1 MAFLNDEKEDNIN
14 LNFHNLFVYGTLQH
28 GESRNYLLKGLSFEK
43 AIIIGYRKIFL
54 QELGFPIILEDEKSY
69 VNGEVYLDLPHSLF
83 NMLDVV
89 EGEGSLYH
97 RIVVNVKTI
106 TKKNYLAY
114 VYYPSKE
121 LINLSVKKNAH

>member
-1 MAFLNDEKEDNIN
+1 MDDKEQ
-14 LNFHNLFVYGTLQH
+14 FCQNLFVYGTLQY
-28 GESRNYLLKGLSFEK
+28 GESRNYLLKGLIFEK
-43 AIIIGYRKIFL
+43 ASIYGYRKIFL
-54 QELGFPIILEDEKSY
+54 EDLGYPIIIRDEKFY
-69 VNGEVYLDLPHSLF
+69 VNGEVYFCVSESLL

-114 VYYPSKE
+114 VYYPSKK
-121 LINLSVKKNAH
+121 LINSNTMK

>member
-1 MAFLNDEKEDNIN
+1 MAFLNDEKEADIN
-14 LNFHNLFVYGTLQH
+14 LNCNFLFVYGTLQH

-43 AIIIGYRKIFL
+43 AVIIGYRKIYL
-54 QELGFPIILEDEKSY
+54 QKLGFPIILEDEKSY
-69 VNGEVYLDLPHSLF
+69 VNGEIYFGVNESLL

-97 RIVVNVKTI
+97 RIEVNVKTI

-114 VYYPSKE
+114 VYYPSKK
-121 LINLSVKKNAH
+121 LINSNIKK

>member
-1 MAFLNDEKEDNIN
+1 MAFLNDEKEDDIN
-14 LNFHNLFVYGTLQH
+14 LNFHNLFVYGTLQY

-43 AIIIGYRKIFL
+43 AIIIGYCKIFL

-69 VNGEVYLDLPHSLF
+69 VNGEVYFGVSESLL

-97 RIVVNVKTI
+97 RIVANVKTI
-106 TKKNYLAY
+106 
-114 VYYPSKE
+114 S
-121 LINLSVKKNAH
+121 